1 MEDRQPQRRLIR
13 RKPRKGTILKTA
25 LTALVSAIIGGLV
38 TALFLIIGLWSSLDD
53 GLGVGSD
60 DTGNVTIKQAPAP
73 SEPPETAVGGE
84 GLSVGDV
91 YQQDAPGVVSVDVT
105 SSEFGPGGGSGF
117 VLDETGHIVTNQHV
131 VDGAEEISVRF
142 AGGVR
147 ETAEVV
153 GEDPSTDVAVIRVDA
168 PESLLEPLTL
178 GDSDALGVGEPVV
191 AIGNPLNVGISVTT
205 GIVSGLGRPITA
217 PNEYTIDNAVQ
228 TDAAISSGNS
238 GGPLLDA
245 RGTVIG
251 INSQVASAGS
261 EGVAQGVGFAVPINT
276 AKDSVEELITT
287 GEVVHGFIGVQMF
300 QYGIDEIAALSGLSL
315 DELKSR
321 YGLPANGAL
330 VSDVTG
336 GGPAEDAGIGG
347 GETEEVEGIP
357 DVPVEGDV
365 ITAVEGEKI
374 AASDEVIEVVNA
386 SDPGDKISLTV
397 VTPNE
402 GEREVELT
410 VASRPEDT

>member
-1 MEDRQPQRRLIR
+1 
-13 RKPRKGTILKTA
+13 
-25 LTALVSAIIGGLV
+25 LVSAIIGGLV
-38 TALFLIIGLWSSLDD
+38 TALFLIIGLWSSLE
-53 GLGVGSD
+53 GGAGGEE
-60 DTGNVTIKQAPAP
+60 TGHVTIKQAPAP
-73 SEPPETAVGGE
+73 SESSEAAVGGE

-91 YQQDAPGVVSVDVT
+91 YRQDAPGVVSVDVT
-105 SSEFGPGGGSGF
+105 SSELGPGGGSGF

-131 VDGAEEISVRF
+131 VGGAEDISVRF

-168 PESLLEPLTL
+168 PRSLLEPLTL

-261 EGVAQGVGFAVPINT
+261 EGVVQGVGFAVPINT
-276 AKDSVEELITT
+276 VKDAVEELITT
-287 GEVVHGFIGVQMF
+287 GEVEHGFIGVQMF
-300 QYGIDEIAALSGLSL
+300 QYGIDEIAALTGLSL
-315 DELKSR
+315 EELKDR
-321 YGLPANGAL
+321 YGLPPNGAL
-330 VSDVTG
+330 VSDVTS
-336 GGPAEDAGIGG
+336 GGPADRAGLSGG
-347 GETEEVEGIP
+347 GEEKVEDVP
-357 DVPVEGDV
+357 RVPVEGDV
-365 ITAVEGEKI
+365 ITAVEGERV
-374 AASDEVIEVVNA
+374 AASDDVIEVVNA
-386 SDPGDKISLTV
+386 SDPGDRISLTV

-402 GEREVELT
+402 GQREVELT
-410 VASRPEDT
+410 VASRPEDA